1 MPDQTI
7 ATIIII
13 GSFLLMLLLRF
24 PIAFSLGL
32 SSIFTAMYL
41 GMPLAMVAQNIVRG
55 INTFSIMAVPFFILA
70 GEIMSSGGIADRL
83 VKLADACVG
92 WMRGGLAIVNVLDS
106 VFFGGLSGSSAAD
119 TASLG
124 PILIPMMTKQ
134 GYDKD
139 FATAMTCATSVQ
151 GMLIPPSHNMVI
163 YAMVAGSVSIGA
175 LFMAGLIPGL
185 FLAAAFIVYAFIAAK
200 KRNFPKGS
208 PFSLKNLWVSFK
220 GASWGLVIVFIVV
233 VGVISGYFTATEA
246 SALAVVWAFF
256 VTFFVYREVPLR
268 EFWNILGRALRTVVM
283 VMMIIGS
290 SAAFGWLL
298 AYLQVPKLVASS
310 ILSLTNNKVLVLLI
324 INAILILFGMFM
336 DMAAIITITTPIL
349 LPIAMQVGMDP
360 VHYGAMLILN
370 LGIGVLTPPVG
381 STLFIGAA
389 IAKLK
394 IEELAKALIPFY
406 LVMLIVLM
414 FITFV
419 PGISL
424 TIPKMLGLIK

>member
-1 MPDQTI
+1 MPDPTI
-7 ATIIII
+7 ATVIII
-13 GSFLLMLLLRF
+13 GSFIIMLLLRF

-32 SSIFTAMYL
+32 SSIFTVLYL
-41 GMPLAMVAQNIVRG
+41 GMPISMVAQNIVRG
-55 INTFSIMAVPFFILA
+55 INTFSLMAVPFFILA

-83 VKLADACVG
+83 VKLADALVG

-134 GYDKD
+134 GYDKG

-185 FLAAAFIVYAFIAAK
+185 VLAAAFIVYAFITAK

-208 PFSLKNLWVSFK
+208 PFNLKNIWVSFK
-220 GASWGLVIVFIVV
+220 GAILGLLIVFIVV
-233 VGVISGYFTATEA
+233 VGVISGFYTATEA
-246 SALAVVWAFF
+246 SALSVIWAFI
-256 VTFFVYREVPLR
+256 VTFFIYREIPLG
-268 EFWNILGRALRTVVM
+268 EFWNILGRALRTIVM

-298 AYLQVPKLVASS
+298 AYLQVPKMVASG
-310 ILSLTNNKVLVLLI
+310 ILSITTNKVLVLLI
-324 INAILILFGMFM
+324 INAILLFFGMFM

-381 STLFIGAA
+381 STMFIGSA
-389 IAKLK
+389 ISGLK
-394 IEELAKALIPFY
+394 MEELVKALVPFY
-406 LVMLIVLM
+406 IVMGIVTLL
-414 FITFV
+414 ITFV
-419 PGISL
+419 PDIVL
-424 TIPKMLGLIK
+424 TLPRMLGLI

>member
-1 MPDQTI
+1 MPDPTI
-7 ATIIII
+7 ATVIII
-13 GSFLLMLLLRF
+13 GSFIIMLLLRF

-32 SSIFTAMYL
+32 SSIFTVLYL
-41 GMPLAMVAQNIVRG
+41 GMPISMVAQNIVRG
-55 INTFSIMAVPFFILA
+55 INTFSLMAVPFFILA

-83 VKLADACVG
+83 VKLADALVG

-134 GYDKD
+134 GYDKR

-185 FLAAAFIVYAFIAAK
+185 VLAAAFIVYAFITAR

-208 PFSLKNLWVSFK
+208 PFSLKNIWVSFR
-220 GASWGLVIVFIVV
+220 GAILGLLIVFIVV
-233 VGVISGYFTATEA
+233 VGVISGYYTATEA
-246 SALAVVWAFF
+246 SALSVVWAFI
-256 VTFFVYREVPLR
+256 VTFFIYREVPLG
-268 EFWNILGRALRTVVM
+268 EFWNILGRALRTIVM

-298 AYLQVPKLVASS
+298 AYLQVPKMVASG
-310 ILSLTNNKVLVLLI
+310 ILSITTNKVLVLLI
-324 INAILILFGMFM
+324 INAILLLFGMFM

-349 LPIAMQVGMDP
+349 LPIAMSVGMNP

-381 STLFIGAA
+381 STMFIGSA
-389 IAKLK
+389 IAGLK
-394 IEELAKALIPFY
+394 MEELVKALVPFY
-406 LVMLIVLM
+406 IVMGIVTLL
-414 FITFV
+414 ITFV
-419 PGISL
+419 PEIVL
-424 TIPKMLGLIK
+424 TLPRMLGLI

>member
-1 MPDQTI
+1 MPDPTI
-7 ATIIII
+7 ATVIII
-13 GSFLLMLLLRF
+13 GSFIIMLLLRF

-32 SSIFTAMYL
+32 SSIFTVLYL
-41 GMPLAMVAQNIVRG
+41 GMPISMVAQNIVRG
-55 INTFSIMAVPFFILA
+55 INTFSLMAVPFFILA

-83 VKLADACVG
+83 VKLADALVG

-134 GYDKD
+134 GYDKG

-185 FLAAAFIVYAFIAAK
+185 VLAAAFIVYAFITAK

-208 PFSLKNLWVSFK
+208 PFNLKNIWVSFK
-220 GASWGLVIVFIVV
+220 GAILGLLIVFIVV
-233 VGVISGYFTATEA
+233 VGVISGFYTATEA
-246 SALAVVWAFF
+246 SALSVIWAFI
-256 VTFFVYREVPLR
+256 VTFFIYREIPLG
-268 EFWNILGRALRTVVM
+268 EFWNILGRALRTIVM

-298 AYLQVPKLVASS
+298 AYLQVPKMVASG
-310 ILSLTNNKVLVLLI
+310 ILSITTNKVLVLLI
-324 INAILILFGMFM
+324 INAILLLFGMFM

-381 STLFIGAA
+381 STMFIGSA
-389 IAKLK
+389 ISGLK
-394 IEELAKALIPFY
+394 MEELVKALVPFY
-406 LVMLIVLM
+406 IVMGIVTLL
-414 FITFV
+414 ITFV
-419 PGISL
+419 PDIVL
-424 TIPKMLGLIK
+424 TLPRMLGLI

>member
-1 MPDQTI
+1 
-7 ATIIII
+7 
-13 GSFLLMLLLRF
+13 
-24 PIAFSLGL
+24 
-32 SSIFTAMYL
+32 
-41 GMPLAMVAQNIVRG
+41 
-55 INTFSIMAVPFFILA
+55 
-70 GEIMSSGGIADRL
+70 
-83 VKLADACVG
+83 
-92 WMRGGLAIVNVLDS
+92 
-106 VFFGGLSGSSAAD
+106 
-119 TASLG
+119 
-124 PILIPMMTKQ
+124 
-134 GYDKD
+134 
-139 FATAMTCATSVQ
+139 
-151 GMLIPPSHNMVI
+151 
-163 YAMVAGSVSIGA
+163 
-175 LFMAGLIPGL
+175 
-185 FLAAAFIVYAFIAAK
+185 
-200 KRNFPKGS
+200 
-208 PFSLKNLWVSFK
+208 
-220 GASWGLVIVFIVV
+220 
-233 VGVISGYFTATEA
+233 
-246 SALAVVWAFF
+246 
-256 VTFFVYREVPLR
+256 
-268 EFWNILGRALRTVVM
+268 
-283 VMMIIGS
+283 
-290 SAAFGWLL
+290 
-298 AYLQVPKLVASS
+298 LVASS